1 MVWCDIFSWDGGYLG
16 FLWTGKMEMWKRTS
30 NVFLCITWVQPRFLF
45 LKIYLFVFSKEYY
58 VSCSGGHHRFSF
70 NRYKNWH
77 FVDLWNI
84 THIISFNKST
94 LDRKEGA
101 IMNGQSRDIATL
113 HPQGTKKPQPNHK
126 NKTQKTKKT
135 NNTVAIND
143 KWSRMVRNSPLETW
157 YIINWHHIY
166 SFWSYPGKEYS
177 TKFDFNPL
185 NSS

>member
-1 MVWCDIFSWDGGYLG
+1 MWYFFPEMVDILVFYGLEKWKC
-16 FLWTGKMEMWKRTS
+16 GKGRPMF
-30 NVFLCITWVQPRFLF
+30 FLCITWVQPRFLF

-58 VSCSGGHHRFSF
+58 VSCNGGHHRFSF

-113 HPQGTKKPQPNHK
+113 DPQGTKKDNQI
-126 NKTQKTKKT
+126 TKTKHRKLKRRAT
-135 NNTVAIND
+135 L
-143 KWSRMVRNSPLETW
+143 SR
-157 YIINWHHIY
+157 
-166 SFWSYPGKEYS
+166 S
-177 TKFDFNPL
+177 TI
-185 NSS
+185 SGHEW